1 MQFGSLLVSVKKM
14 GETEADLYGISM
26 RAGMGVDLQG
36 GSIAVLLADLP
47 DVAATLEGAASD
59 NPLPTALLEQTLVS
73 LVWQDMKD
81 ALLGGLDLSL
91 GEVPVEVGQISDL
104 APRVEGLSVEP
115 VFDERVLFLENR
127 LSFEG
132 YLRLA
137 VDLMGPIMSEAE
149 QP

>member
-1 MQFGSLLVSVKKM
+1 
-14 GETEADLYGISM
+14 M

-36 GSIAVLLADLP
+36 GSLAVVLADLP
-47 DVAATLEGAASD
+47 TVEATLEGAASE

-81 ALLGGLDLSL
+81 ALLGGLDLAL
-91 GEVPVEVGQISDL
+91 GEVPVEVNQIAEL
-104 APRVEGLSVEP
+104 APRVNGLSVEP
-115 VFDERVLFLENR
+115 IFDQRVLFLEDR

-137 VDLMGPIMSEAE
+137 VDLMEDPDPELQ